1 MALSIDEV
9 NSLIEKINKG
19 DNESKTI
26 LVNENIPLVWSLVHR
41 YKNTYYDK
49 EDLFQIGCL
58 GLLKAIDKFDTS
70 FNVAFSTYAV
80 PLILGE
86 IKKFFRDDG
95 AIKVSRS
102 LKELNIQV
110 NKIKD
115 EYFSKYG
122 KEMRIEDI
130 SKELMVSV
138 NDIVMCLDAN
148 FYPTSINEVIYEK
161 DSSSLKME
169 DRLAY
174 DDNSHLI
181 DLITLKDSLGKLDK
195 KEKLLIEL
203 RYYQDMN
210 QEEIAKRFNVS
221 QVQISRMEKKII
233 EKLRKQFV

>member
-1 MALSIDEV
+1 MSLSIEEV
-9 NSLIEKINKG
+9 NSLILKIRSG
-19 DNESKTI
+19 DLNSKDI

-58 GLLKAIDKFDTS
+58 GLLKAIDKFDVS

-110 NKIKD
+110 NKLRD
-115 EYFSKYG
+115 DYFNKYG

-148 FYPTSINEVIYEK
+148 FYPTSINETIYEK
-161 DSSSLKME
+161 DSSSLIME
-169 DRLAY
+169 DRLSY
-174 DDNSHLI
+174 DDTDKFIN
-181 DLITLKDSLGKLDK
+181 LITLKESLNKLDS
-195 KEKLLIEL
+195 KERLLIEL

-210 QEEIAKRFNVS
+210 QEEVAKRFNVS

-233 EKLRKQFV
+233 EKLKKQFV

>member
-1 MALSIDEV
+1 MAFS
-9 NSLIEKINKG
+9 IEKVNCLINKIRDG
-19 DNESKTI
+19 DLESKKL
-26 LVNENIPLVWSLVHR
+26 LVNENIPLVWSIVHR

-58 GLLKAIDKFDTS
+58 GLLKAIDKFDTN
-70 FNVAFSTYAV
+70 FNVTFSTYAV

-102 LKELNIQV
+102 LKELNMQV

-115 EYFSKYG
+115 EYFNKNG
-122 KEMRIEDI
+122 KEIRLEDI
-130 SKELMVSV
+130 AKELMVSV

-148 FYPTSINEVIYEK
+148 FYPTSINETIYEK
-161 DSSSLKME
+161 DSSTLRME
-169 DRLAY
+169 DRLSY
-174 DDNSHLI
+174 DDNSKLVNF
-181 DLITLKDSLGKLDK
+181 ITLRDSLETLDK
-195 KEKLLIEL
+195 KERLLIEL
-203 RYYQDMN
+203 RYYQDLN
-210 QEEIAKRFNVS
+210 QEEVAKRFNVS

>member
-1 MALSIDEV
+1 MALTIKEV
-9 NSLIEKINKG
+9 NELIIKIRNG
-19 DNESKTI
+19 DLESKEL
-26 LVNENIPLVWSLVHR
+26 LVNENLPLVWSLVHR

-58 GLLKAIDKFDTS
+58 GLLKAIDKFDIS

-110 NKIKD
+110 NRLRD
-115 EYFSKYG
+115 EYFNKHG
-122 KEMRIEDI
+122 KEMRLEDI
-130 SKELMVSV
+130 SKELMVSI

-148 FYPTSINEVIYEK
+148 FYPTSINETIYEK

-169 DRLAY
+169 DRLTY
-174 DDNSHLI
+174 DDKDQFINL
-181 DLITLKDSLGKLDK
+181 LTLKDSLKLLDK
-195 KEKLLIEL
+195 KERLLIEL

-210 QEEIAKRFNVS
+210 QEEVAKRFNVS

>member
-1 MALSIDEV
+1 MSLSINEV
-9 NSLIEKINKG
+9 NELINKIHEG
-19 DNESKTI
+19 DLNSKEI
-26 LVNENIPLVWSLVHR
+26 LVNENIPLVWSIVHR

-110 NKIKD
+110 NKLKD
-115 EYFSKYG
+115 DYFNKYG
-122 KEMRIEDI
+122 KEMRLEDI

-138 NDIVMCLDAN
+138 NDIVMCLDAI

-161 DSSSLKME
+161 DSSTLKME
-169 DRLAY
+169 DRLSY
-174 DDNSHLI
+174 DDNSKFI
-181 DLITLKDSLGKLDK
+181 NLITLKDSLNLLDK
-195 KEKLLIEL
+195 KERLLIEL
-203 RYYQDMN
+203 RFYQDLN
-210 QEEIAKRFNVS
+210 QEEVAKRFNVS

>member
-1 MALSIDEV
+1 MALKIEEV
-9 NSLIEKINKG
+9 NSLIIKSQKG
-19 DNESKTI
+19 DLESKNI

-58 GLLKAIDKFDTS
+58 GLLKAIEKFDVNY
-70 FNVAFSTYAV
+70 NVAFSTYAV

-95 AIKVSRS
+95 AIKVSRR

-110 NKIKD
+110 NKLRD
-115 EYFSKYG
+115 DYFSKYG

-138 NDIVMCLDAN
+138 NDIIMCLDAN
-148 FYPTSINEVIYEK
+148 FYPTSLNETIYEK

-169 DRLAY
+169 DRLSY
-174 DDNSHLI
+174 DDKDHFI
-181 DLITLKDSLGKLDK
+181 DLLTLKDSLELLDK
-195 KEKLLIEL
+195 KERLLIEL
-203 RYYQDMN
+203 RFYQDMN
-210 QEEIAKRFNVS
+210 QEEVAKRFNVS

-233 EKLRKQFV
+233 EKLKKQFV